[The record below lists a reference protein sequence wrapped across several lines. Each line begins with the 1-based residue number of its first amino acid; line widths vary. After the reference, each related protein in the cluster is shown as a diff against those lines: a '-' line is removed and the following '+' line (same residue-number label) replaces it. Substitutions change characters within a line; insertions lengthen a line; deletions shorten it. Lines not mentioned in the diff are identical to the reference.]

1 VNFMVEWHPDAQQD
15 LAAIWLTATDRN
27 AVTAAAHAIDQ
38 TLGVDPDTVGR
49 AVFDT
54 IREYHYSPLG
64 VEFEVIHADMRVW
77 VLAVWDINTGR
88 PAVTGN

>member
-1 VNFMVEWHPDAQQD
+1 VNFMVEWRPDAQQD
-15 LAAIWLTATDRN
+15 LAAIWLAAPDRN
-27 AVTAAAHAIDQ
+27 AITAAAHAIDQ
-38 TLGVDPDTVGR
+38 TLAVDPDTVGR

-54 IREYHYSPLG
+54 VRQYNHPPLA

-77 VLAVWDINTGR
+77 VLTVWDTATGR